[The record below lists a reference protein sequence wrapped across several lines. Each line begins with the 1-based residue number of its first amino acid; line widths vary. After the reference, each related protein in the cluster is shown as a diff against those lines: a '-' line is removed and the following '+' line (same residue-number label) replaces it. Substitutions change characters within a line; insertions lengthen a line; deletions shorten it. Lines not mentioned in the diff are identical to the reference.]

1 MVGYDVIAR
10 CHTYNSALE
19 VEDDGTKEL
28 IEPTLV
34 LPIGSIVGVAFSG
47 LYGKSDDRGEGRQI
61 CCFGLQE
68 ISRLQL
74 NSIVDFQYIVINV
87 DFMHKMLK

>member
-47 LYGKSDDRGEGRQI
+47 LYGKSDDQGKTNMLFWTPR
-61 CCFGLQE
+61 
-68 ISRLQL
+68 
-74 NSIVDFQYIVINV
+74 DFKITT
-87 DFMHKMLK
+87 